1 MNAGV
6 NGEKKRVSGTPP
18 PSSRSGITGTCEPLD
33 LVLGAKL
40 GSSGRP
46 ASALNH

>member
-18 PSSRSGITGTCEPLD
+18 PAPD
-33 LVLGAKL
+33 LELQ
-40 GSSGRP
+40 
-46 ASALNH
+46 ALVNHLTWF